1 MGAWWESGPLL
12 GTEEAGMVSAVA
24 ELTAC
29 KCKEEQ
35 VWDTQRG
42 WACLQVILVSMSPGK
57 SEISLGTLY
66 TQERGWNPVVGNPDG
81 KV

>member
-12 GTEEAGMVSAVA
+12 VTEEAGRVSAVA

-35 VWDTQRG
+35 VW
-42 WACLQVILVSMSPGK
+42 MSAH
-57 SEISLGTLY
+57 E
-66 TQERGWNPVVGNPDG
+66 
-81 KV
+81 